1 DQENPSALH
10 GPTLTPCSSGI
21 PYGRPESWNPTGDGS
36 AKCQGRSRGT
46 RMAHLLL
53 WPRARAV
60 ADTGPRSGRG
70 RRGDHPLR
78 DGRVPLPDRLR
89 GPHSVGAGGGRGA
102 PRPERLRRPHRRSA
116 ASGKRLAGR
125 AGGHRRRPGAIPGDP
140 HHPALGVRLRRAGP
154 GGAPARRR
162 RGPARTAPAVRS
174 RRLPGGP
181 SQGSPVTVSLID
193 RILAPGGV
201 RALLQPVYRI
211 SGTARAVHAVECL
224 ARGPVGTN
232 AEAAPVLFDYVR
244 RKREEARVDR
254 ICIAAA
260 LSAVREGRDQV
271 RVCINAHASTL
282 GRDETF
288 PAFFAALLK
297 AYRVEPERIVLELV
311 EHGPALDFKG
321 FARSLHDLRDLGMR
335 LAIDDL

>member
-1 DQENPSALH
+1 
-10 GPTLTPCSSGI
+10 
-21 PYGRPESWNPTGDGS
+21 
-36 AKCQGRSRGT
+36 
-46 RMAHLLL
+46 
-53 WPRARAV
+53 
-60 ADTGPRSGRG
+60 
-70 RRGDHPLR
+70 
-78 DGRVPLPDRLR
+78 
-89 GPHSVGAGGGRGA
+89 
-102 PRPERLRRPHRRSA
+102 
-116 ASGKRLAGR
+116 
-125 AGGHRRRPGAIPGDP
+125 
-140 HHPALGVRLRRAGP
+140 
-154 GGAPARRR
+154 
-162 RGPARTAPAVRS
+162 
-174 RRLPGGP
+174 
-181 SQGSPVTVSLID
+181 VTVSLID

-260 LSAVREGRDQV
+260 LSAVREVRDQV
-271 RVCINAHASTL
+271 RVCINVHASTL

-335 LAIDDL
+335 LAIDDLGIGSSNLRLLVECKPDYVKVDRYFVSCANECARKRAVLGAVVRLAAELDAEVIAEGVENPAELELLRSLGVDLVQGYLFSRALPPAELALLESQAFRTAQDPAA